1 MKKQYIEK
9 LRNTCKSWKWKSELS
24 AGIPKDS
31 FLCEFYFRTSV
42 FRDLFS
48 PKVAVRKKKV

>member
-1 MKKQYIEK
+1 MKKQYRETQKHLQILEMEE
-9 LRNTCKSWKWKSELS
+9 RA